1 MEQDYRTMEFKESHN
16 LIINNVSRFIEL
28 TDLEKHRFISLLKE
42 ITIKKKNFL
51 LQEGEVA
58 KYEYFIAK
66 GCLKV
71 YTLDEGGTQ
80 HISMFGIENY
90 WTTDMD
96 SFISNE
102 PSHFYIEALEDT
114 ELLAISRK
122 NYDLLFQEIPK
133 FERFYRILYQRSL
146 MSYIRRTN
154 QGISLTAEERYVR
167 FKEKY
172 PQILSRIKQKD
183 LAAYI
188 GVTPEFMS
196 MIKSKLKKKP

>member
-1 MEQDYRTMEFKESHN
+1 MELKDSHN

-42 ITIKKKNFL
+42 ITVKKRDFL
-51 LQEGEVA
+51 LREGDVA
-58 KYEYFIAK
+58 KYEYFITK

-71 YTLDEGGTQ
+71 YSLDMAGTQ
-80 HISMFGIENY
+80 HISMFGIESY
-90 WTTDMD
+90 WTTDMA

-102 PSHFYIEALEDT
+102 PSRFFIEALEDT
-114 ELLAISRK
+114 KLLAISKK
-122 NYDLLFQEIPK
+122 NYKLLFKEIPK

-146 MSYIRRTN
+146 MSYIQRTN
-154 QGISLTAEERYVR
+154 YGISLPAEERYFR
-167 FKEKY
+167 FKEQY
-172 PQILSRIKQKD
+172 PQIINRIKQKD

-196 MIKSKLKKKP
+196 MIKSKIKKKS

>member
-1 MEQDYRTMEFKESHN
+1 MEIKDSHH

-28 TDLEKHRFISLLKE
+28 TDLEKERFISLLKE
-42 ITIKKKNFL
+42 ISIQKKDFL
-51 LQEGEVA
+51 LQEGDVA
-58 KYEYFIAK
+58 KYEYFITK
-66 GCLKV
+66 GCIKA
-71 YTLDEGGTQ
+71 YSLDMAGTQ

-90 WTTDMD
+90 WTTDMA

-102 PSHFYIEALEDT
+102 PSRFFIEALEDT
-114 ELLAISRK
+114 ELLAISRT
-122 NYDLLFQEIPK
+122 NYDLLFKEIPK

-154 QGISLTAEERYVR
+154 HGISLTAEERYLR

-172 PQILSRIKQKD
+172 PQIVNRIKQKD

-196 MIKSKLKKKP
+196 MIKSKIKKKSET

>member
-1 MEQDYRTMEFKESHN
+1 MELKHSHN

-42 ITIKKKNFL
+42 IKIKKKNFL
-51 LQEGEVA
+51 LQEGDVA
-58 KYEYFIAK
+58 KYEYFITK

-71 YTLDEGGTQ
+71 YSLDMAGTQ

-90 WTTDMD
+90 WTTDMA

-102 PSHFYIEALEDT
+102 PSRFFIEALEDT
-114 ELLAISRK
+114 ELLAISK
-122 NYDLLFQEIPK
+122 TNYELLFKEIPQ

-146 MSYIRRTN
+146 MSYILRTN
-154 QGISLTAEERYVR
+154 HGISLTAEERYFR
-167 FKEKY
+167 FKEQY
-172 PQILSRIKQKD
+172 PQIINRIKQKD

-196 MIKSKLKKKP
+196 MIKSKIKKKSET